1 MEFESRDPE
10 IIRIYN
16 VTTDAEATQLA
27 VIAPQFYNL
36 RVRANK
42 TIGAYQWLWG
52 RYYDEDIRGN
62 QRFYEVDD
70 LNPKYGV
77 DGIPRKVRM
86 MTRTRMYLDNPIR
99 MRYINYDFAG
109 QSDTHKDVRRAF
121 PDVFEIVKEVES
133 APLSGIF

>member
-52 RYYDEDIRGN
+52 RYYDEYMFANRK
-62 QRFYEVDD
+62 FHEVDD

-77 DGIPRKVRM
+77 DGISRKIRM
-86 MTRTRMYLDNPIR
+86 MTRTRMYLDNPVR
-99 MRYINYDFAG
+99 MRYISYDLAG
-109 QSDTHKDVRRAF
+109 HSAVHRDVRDFSRF
-121 PDVFEIVKEVES
+121 I
-133 APLSGIF
+133 